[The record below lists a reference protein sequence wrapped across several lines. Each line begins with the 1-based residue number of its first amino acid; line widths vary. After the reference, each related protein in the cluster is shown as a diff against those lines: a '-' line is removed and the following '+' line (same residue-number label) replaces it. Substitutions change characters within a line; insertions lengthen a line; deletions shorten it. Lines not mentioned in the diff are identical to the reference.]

1 MPKPPQVAPE
11 RRLALPSAARA
22 GLMELARLMA
32 EAEAARIMGEFDDP
46 VGDLRQAFQRPP
58 ES

>member
-46 VGDLRQAFQRPP
+46 VGNLRASLERPP
-58 ES
+58 EP